1 MNDTLYVILNGSL
14 NMSPGKAAAQATHA
28 AMMLES
34 KHRKAFVANYR
45 RSVIVLEAKNREQLD
60 GIADYLVAAGI
71 AFEYYIDEGVNEV
84 DAFSM
89 TALAVE
95 PFHSDLDPRREIFTG
110 LELYGAEEKEDEYE
124 GNYCESETTTLSRNV
139 YELRRQ
145 LGELGMKVVKM
156 EQPKSKWYDRFK
168 RKAPAYGFVS

>member
-60 GIADYLVAAGI
+60 GIADYLGAADI

-95 PFHSDLDPRREIFTG
+95 PFNSDLDPRREIFAG
-110 LELYGAEEKEDEYE
+110 LELYGAEKKEDEYE
-124 GNYCESETTTLSRNV
+124 GNYCESENDAMRRTVFETHRIIGQLS
-139 YELRRQ
+139 L
-145 LGELGMKVVKM
+145 KVAQM
-156 EQPKSKWYDRFK
+156 NQPQPKWYDRFK
-168 RKAPAYGFVS
+168 RKQKGFIS